1 MNSSQARPYIAVT
14 ATGRSLNSFMSKKFF
29 SGKYLLVV
37 DPESM
42 GFETIINPAI
52 AIGGLAAIR
61 FYLYQMLESKVS
73 TILTNDCD
81 PRIMKLFGQAGIQ
94 IITGK
99 YGSVKKVLNE
109 FYKMSMED
117 TIVNEQ
123 I

>member
-1 MNSSQARPYIAVT
+1 MNNSQAKPYIAVT

-29 SGKYLLVV
+29 SGKYLLIV
-37 DPESM
+37 DLESM

-52 AIGGLAAIR
+52 AIGGPAAIR

-81 PRIMKLFGQAGIQ
+81 PRITKLFGQAGIQ
-94 IITGK
+94 VITGK

-109 FYKMSMED
+109 FFKMSMED